1 MTTRQQTRPG
11 RVPEAGSKISWAAGS
26 DSSIRPLAASAL
38 VRAEVGRI
46 LALVDAEEPIR
57 RRVVQDA
64 LNDALACTW
73 RRRAELLEWARPR
86 PGEYVGQ
93 VTADELAARDRR
105 LAAQAQAAR
114 NKAILLEL
122 HILDDF
128 EGEL

>member
-1 MTTRQQTRPG
+1 MPRDETRLG
-11 RVPEAGSKISWAAGS
+11 RVSEAGSKISVAAGS
-26 DSSIRPLAASAL
+26 NSIVRPLAASAL

-46 LALVDAEEPIR
+46 LALVDVDEPIR

-73 RRRAELLEWARPR
+73 RRRADLFEWARPR
-86 PGEYVGQ
+86 PGEYAGQ
-93 VTADELAARDRR
+93 ATAAELAARDRR

-114 NKAILLEL
+114 NKAELLQRRL
-122 HILDDF
+122 IGDF

>member
-1 MTTRQQTRPG
+1 
-11 RVPEAGSKISWAAGS
+11 
-26 DSSIRPLAASAL
+26 

-46 LALVDAEEPIR
+46 LALVDVDEPIR

-73 RRRAELLEWARPR
+73 RRRADLFEWARPR
-86 PGEYVGQ
+86 PGEYAGQ
-93 VTADELAARDRR
+93 ATAAELAARDRR

-114 NKAILLEL
+114 NKAELLQRRL
-122 HILDDF
+122 IGDF

>member
-1 MTTRQQTRPG
+1 MPRDETRPG
-11 RVPEAGSKISWAAGS
+11 RVPEAGSKISVAAGS
-26 DSSIRPLAASAL
+26 DSIVRPLAASAL

-46 LALVDAEEPIR
+46 LARVDVDEPIR

-64 LNDALACTW
+64 LNDALACTM
-73 RRRAELLEWARPR
+73 RRRADLFEWARPLE
-86 PGEYVGQ
+86 GEYAGQ
-93 VTADELAARDRR
+93 ATADELAARDRR
-105 LAAQAQAAR
+105 LAAQARACR